1 MHTFCAHTVCAQ
13 LVHTLIVYTLDVYA
27 VCAQEEDVEVQFIVF
42 IPTPPHQGQHML
54 SDIASDK
61 S

>member
-1 MHTFCAHTVCAQ
+1 MCA
-13 LVHTLIVYTLDVYA
+13 
-27 VCAQEEDVEVQFIVF
+27 AQEEDVEVQFIVF

-61 S
+61 C